1 VAISRSF
8 ESLFGLFY
16 PGFVEVI
23 RNQSPLVWRQVA
35 EDIRSRR
42 RRSKSFRALAAWL
55 AMADSALNWFI
66 AMDDVRL
73 ARTPWATP
81 SPSACH
87 VASQQHL
94 NSFLAQHY
102 TFSMMP
108 RSSPRMAVCWV
119 GRDVL
124 VD

>member
-42 RRSKSFRALAAWL
+42 RRSKSFRALAA
-55 AMADSALNWFI
+55 
-66 AMDDVRL
+66 
-73 ARTPWATP
+73 
-81 SPSACH
+81 
-87 VASQQHL
+87 
-94 NSFLAQHY
+94 
-102 TFSMMP
+102 
-108 RSSPRMAVCWV
+108 
-119 GRDVL
+119 
-124 VD
+124 